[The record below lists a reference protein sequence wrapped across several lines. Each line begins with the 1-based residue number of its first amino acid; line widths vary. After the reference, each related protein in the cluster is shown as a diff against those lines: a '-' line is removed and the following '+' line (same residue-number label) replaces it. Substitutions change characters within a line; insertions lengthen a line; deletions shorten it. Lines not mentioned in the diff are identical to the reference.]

1 MENNEEPQP
10 EFTPQQPVQPVEVH
24 AGTAAHPEIQLIV
37 TEDIRSY
44 LYDMAKWTK
53 FLAIVGFIITGLT
66 AMAAFGMGALMSAL
80 AKINP
85 MMPALGSGVLT
96 VYFLL
101 IALLYFYPS
110 LLMYKHSTAAYKA
123 VLYGDQLSL
132 SVAIKNLKSFFK
144 FWGILMIVV
153 IALYVLIFLLAIVG
167 GITAA
172 SMGH

>member
-10 EFTPQQPVQPVEVH
+10 EFTPQQPIQPIEVH

-53 FLAIVGFIITGLT
+53 FLAIVGFIVTGLT
-66 AMAAFGMGALMSAL
+66 AMAAFGAGAFMAVM

-85 MMPALGSGVLT
+85 LIANISSGVFTL
-96 VYFLL
+96 YFLI

-110 LLMYKHSTAAYKA
+110 LLMYKHSTAANRA

-132 SVAIKNLKSFFK
+132 SVAVKNLKSFFK

-167 GITAA
+167 GIAAA
-172 SMGH
+172 SMGR